1 MPCLSLASLDGS
13 VAFPQYPQ
21 SIFFCCLLEG
31 TKSVIQLD
39 SLSASP
45 FTTTE
50 RSDRTQHHSTKAAI
64 HDKLDDKKY
73 QVEQSAA
80 IHFTDLGFNSTYQLP
95 VSCRYLF
102 FYLPF
107 TRGKLAD
114 LPLPSNCDTN
124 LLTVDCRLPPS
135 ISSLD
140 YEAQLCGRSFAFHN
154 ATGLRL
160 SGFLLDL
167 LLFLDQK
174 TQPSDQ
180 VATPSFCCISSIASC
195 SAIEALQSLASFF
208 ICLPIPIDFA
218 RFFR

>member
-1 MPCLSLASLDGS
+1 MKVKVTKNNTLYMQAAGRRTQDIPHPTFTFNSGSFCCSLGQCPAFHSLHSTDLWP
-13 VAFPQYPQ
+13 FH
-21 SIFFCCLLEG
+21 SIFNLYFFCCLLEG
-31 TKSVIQLD
+31 TKSVTQLD

-64 HDKLDDKKY
+64 HDELDDKKY

-95 VSCRYLF
+95 ISCRYLF

-124 LLTVDCRLPPS
+124 LITVDCRLPPS
-135 ISSLD
+135 IIKLGS
-140 YEAQLCGRSFAFHN
+140 RSPTLWSVF
-154 ATGLRL
+154 
-160 SGFLLDL
+160 
-167 LLFLDQK
+167 
-174 TQPSDQ
+174 
-180 VATPSFCCISSIASC
+180 CISQLNRTSTIR
-195 SAIEALQSLASFF
+195 
-208 ICLPIPIDFA
+208 LPL
-218 RFFR
+218 